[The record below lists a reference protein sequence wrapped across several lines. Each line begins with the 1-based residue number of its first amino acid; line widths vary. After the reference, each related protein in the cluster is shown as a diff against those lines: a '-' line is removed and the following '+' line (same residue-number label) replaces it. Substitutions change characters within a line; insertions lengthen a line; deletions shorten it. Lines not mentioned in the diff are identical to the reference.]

1 MYEIKKLRANPTID
15 FAAEELKKYLRM
27 MMPEAGNINIT
38 YDPAAKDGF
47 RLGFAEDFGLS
58 FEDEVEDTFLDDLV
72 HIDTD
77 EKGGILTGSNPR
89 SVLFA
94 VYRYLKENGCRW
106 LLPGVDG
113 EYIPVKDVVPVKYHK
128 VAGTRFR
135 GHCNEGAESQL
146 SVLETIDLF
155 AKQELNF
162 FSIEFDTPYVYYH
175 RYYGH
180 EFNKNRKPEPVSAQQ
195 VKQWKRVCEAE
206 LEKRGTML
214 MDMGHGWTAE
224 PFGLNSTEGWVRRK
238 VEVSDEVKKHLA
250 LVNGKRDIWDD
261 MAIATE
267 LCMSQPETQE
277 IFAKSVVDYAEKHQ
291 NATYL
296 SVALADAVRNHCE
309 CEECRKLNPSDYYVD
324 ILNRIDEML
333 TERNLDTRI
342 IFAAYHDT
350 AFPPLEKTIKNPDR
364 FSLLYCPI
372 QRSYTSSMKRENIGE
387 AAPYVRNAWKDPRTV
402 EENAAF
408 LLEWQKSFPGCCL
421 CFEYYFWTH
430 TFHDPGGME
439 IARRIYEDVQA
450 LGEGNLRGFVED
462 GSQRAFFPSGFPVY
476 LYAETML
483 DPSRS
488 FESIRDDYFKHA
500 FGEAAE
506 EVLAILTEMSE
517 LFDFGYMEGEK
528 STDLTKG
535 HYYNPAHAENLAKIK
550 DVAARERALSEKY
563 SNMPTRPQTV
573 SMRLLGLH
581 ADYAEWIAKI
591 MAARTVGDKEK
602 SQELL
607 DTFAVEF
614 GVHEA
619 EWERYYDHFMVVKTL
634 GPWSLF

>member
-1 MYEIKKLRANPTID
+1 MYEIKKLRANCVID

-27 MMPEAGNINIT
+27 MMPEAGNTNIT
-38 YDPAAKDGF
+38 YDPTATDGS
-47 RLGFAEDFGLS
+47 RLGFAEDFGLT
-58 FEDEVEDTFLDDLV
+58 FDEAKDPVLDDVV

-113 EYIPVKDVVPVKYHK
+113 EYIPVQDVVPVKYHK
-128 VAGTRFR
+128 LADVRFR

-146 SVLETIDLF
+146 SVLETIDF
-155 AKQELNF
+155 YAKQEINAYML
-162 FSIEFDTPYVYYH
+162 EFDIPYVYYN
-175 RYYGH
+175 RYYSH
-180 EFNKNRKPEPVSAQQ
+180 EFNKNRKPEPVSPQQ
-195 VKQWKRVCEAE
+195 VKQWKRACEAE
-206 LEKRGTML
+206 IEKRGLMFHDML
-214 MDMGHGWTAE
+214 HGWTAE

-277 IFAKSVVDYAEKHQ
+277 IFAKSVVDYAENHQ
-291 NATYL
+291 NCLYL
-296 SVALADAVRNHCE
+296 HVGLADAVRNHCE
-309 CEECRKLNPSDYYVD
+309 CENCQKLTPSDYYVD

-333 TERNLDTRI
+333 TERNLPTRI
-342 IFAAYHDT
+342 VFAAYHDT
-350 AFPPLEKTIKNPDR
+350 AFPPLEKTLKNPGR
-364 FSLLYCPI
+364 FALLYAPI
-372 QRSYTSSMKRENIGE
+372 QRSYTSSMKRSEIGE
-387 AAPYVRNAWKDPRTV
+387 AAPYIRNAWKDPKSVR
-402 EENAAF
+402 ENAAF
-408 LLEWQKSFPGCCL
+408 LLEWQKSFPGCC
-421 CFEYYFWTH
+421 FSYEYHFWTH
-430 TFHDPGGME
+430 IFRDPGGME
-439 IARRIYEDVQA
+439 IARRIYEDIQA
-450 LGEGNLRGFVED
+450 LDEGNLQGFVED
-462 GSQRAFFPSGFPVY
+462 GSQRAFFPHGFPIYV
-476 LYAETML
+476 YAEAL
-483 DPSRS
+483 RDRSRS
-488 FESIRDDYFKHA
+488 FESIRDDYFKYA

-506 EVLAILTEMSE
+506 EALSCFTEMSK
-517 LFDFGYMEGEK
+517 LFDFGYMEREK
-528 STDLTKG
+528 SLAPETNK
-535 HYYNPAHAENLAKIK
+535 YYNPPHAEDLAKVK
-550 DVAARERALSEKY
+550 DVAARERALAEKY

-591 MAARTVGDKEK
+591 MAARAVGDREGSDK
-602 SQELL
+602 LL
-607 DTFAVEF
+607 DAFSAEF

-634 GPWSLF
+634 GPWSLY